1 MSLTRP
7 RRWRK
12 LALAATAA
20 GLAAIAATTTS
31 TTPAQAAFPT
41 VQVWLTTADGSTN
54 LAQQSSITL
63 GTVARGSV
71 NVAVDDSRSYQTMSG
86 FGAAFTDSSAYVM
99 AQLKSSNQSLY
110 NTMMNDLF
118 NTSSGIGLA
127 FWRIPMTSS
136 DFTAASSPWTSDD
149 TQGPPGNLTQNFGL
163 TSQDTG
169 RIIPTIKDALAINPN
184 LKLFASP
191 WSPPAWMK
199 SNSSMI
205 CNTGGGNAS
214 LVSTDY
220 QAWADYYV
228 KWINAYQANGI
239 PI

>member
-1 MSLTRP
+1 MSIHQP
-7 RRWRK
+7 RRRGRR
-12 LALAATAA
+12 LLFAALAVGTAA
-20 GLAAIAATTTS
+20 FVTASARTVS
-31 TTPAQAAFPT
+31 RAQAAFPT
-41 VQVWLTTADGSTN
+41 LQVWLTKADGSAN
-54 LAQQSSITL
+54 LAQQSSVTL
-63 GTVARGSV
+63 GSVTRGSV
-71 NVAVDDSRSYQTMSG
+71 NIAVDDSRSYQTMSG

-149 TQGPPGNLTQNFGL
+149 TQGPPSNLTQNFGL

-169 RIIPTIKDALAINPN
+169 RIIPTIKDALALNPN

-199 SNSSMI
+199 SNGSMI
-205 CNTGGGNAS
+205 CNTGSGNAS
-214 LVSTDY
+214 LVSGDY
-220 QAWADYYV
+220 QVVVEAKDGRR
-228 KWINAYQANGI
+228 QAGVRE
-239 PI
+239 